1 MFLGSYFCDFTDDD
15 HFVNLFF
22 YHDNSTIIT
31 GGDDGLIRLY
41 SLEGKATVL
50 LDTLCGHGGWILKLR
65 KCPDNRHFVSTSAD
79 GKMKVWDILSR
90 ECVSTEIF

>member
-1 MFLGSYFCDFTDDD
+1 MIPLMTLN
-15 HFVNLFF
+15 HFVNLLF

-50 LDTLCGHGGWILKLR
+50 LDTLCGHGG
-65 KCPDNRHFVSTSAD
+65 
-79 GKMKVWDILSR
+79 
-90 ECVSTEIF
+90 